1 MDNGYPALLGDRENL
16 IQMISD
22 QRKNAVDSELQRTL
36 DEQFSTSRH
45 LCHTNLFDA

>member
-1 MDNGYPALLGDRENL
+1 
-16 IQMISD
+16 MISD